1 MKGLIV
7 IGLLVVMV
15 VAVTG
20 CISPVG
26 APIMGAI
33 YTGVKGP
40 GYALDPGAGFSKVGQ
55 SEAQAIVCVAT
66 GDCSIETAAKS
77 VGIRKINHVD
87 INYMSILGVYG
98 KVTTTVYG
106 E

>member
-26 APIMGAI
+26 SPIMGAI
-33 YTGVKGP
+33 YTDVKGP
-40 GYALDPGAGFSKVGQ
+40 GYAVDPSAGFSKVGQ

-66 GDCSIETAAKS
+66 GDCSVETAAKS
-77 VGIRKINHVD
+77 VGIKKINHVD
-87 INYMSILGVYG
+87 IEYMSILGVYG